1 MKLPQTAPSVFC
13 SRGPQLIIGVPL
25 DLNDLLVVGLQRSNA
40 GESQHFSWS
49 AHFQYFQ
56 NLCYLDHQEMTI
68 LEANQKVCFI
78 GRYRDYKDRAVVK
91 LNQLGIAELIEVG
104 IFQHI

>member
-1 MKLPQTAPSVFC
+1 
-13 SRGPQLIIGVPL
+13 
-25 DLNDLLVVGLQRSNA
+25 
-40 GESQHFSWS
+40 
-49 AHFQYFQ
+49 
-56 NLCYLDHQEMTI
+56 MTI